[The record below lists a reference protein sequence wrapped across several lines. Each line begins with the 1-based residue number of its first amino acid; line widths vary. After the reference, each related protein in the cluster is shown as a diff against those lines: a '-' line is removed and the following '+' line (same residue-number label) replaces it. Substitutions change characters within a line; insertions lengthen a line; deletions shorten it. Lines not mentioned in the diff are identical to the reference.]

1 MESKFKHPIDRV
13 QWIDARTLNP
23 NSYNPNVVMNKELEL
38 LRLSMLKQGW
48 IQPIIVNGSTIIDG
62 FHRYWLATN
71 DKELVKAFKYQ
82 VPVCDLQLSE
92 AEARLL
98 TVRMNRAKG
107 SHIAVKM
114 HSLVTELVKD
124 FGQDPKYIAEQI
136 GANLDEVELLL
147 KENVFEALDIRSH
160 KYSKAWVPA

>member
-1 MESKFKHPIDRV
+1 MALFKHPIDHV
-13 QWIDARTLNP
+13 TWIDARTLSP

-38 LRLSMLKQGW
+38 LRLSMLKHGW
-48 IQPIIVNGSTIIDG
+48 IQPVLVNGTMIIDG

-71 DKELVKAFKYQ
+71 DKALIKAFNYM
-82 VPVCDLQLSE
+82 VPVCDLGIDE
-92 AEARLL
+92 AEARLV

-107 SHIAVKM
+107 SHIAIKM
-114 HSLVTELVKD
+114 HQLVTELVKE
-124 FGQDPKYIAEQI
+124 FGLQPAYIAEQI

-147 KENVFEALDIRSH
+147 KEDVFDALEIKKH

>member
-1 MESKFKHPIDRV
+1 MESFKHPIDRI

-23 NSYNPNVVMNKELEL
+23 NSYNPNIVMNKELEL

-48 IQPIIVNGSTIIDG
+48 IQPIIVNGATIIDG
-62 FHRYWLATN
+62 FHRYWLSTN
-71 DKELVKAFKYQ
+71 DKALIKAFNYQ
-82 VPVCDLQLSE
+82 VPVCDLRLSE

-114 HSLVTELVKD
+114 HNLVTGLVKEY
-124 FGQDPKYIAEQI
+124 GQDPAYIAEQI
-136 GANLDEVELLL
+136 GANRDEVELLL
-147 KENVFEALDIRSH
+147 KENVFEALEIRKH
-160 KYSKAWVPA
+160 KYSKAWIPA